1 MSEHEMQQLK
11 DKYLA
16 EFGDSG
22 MKFMSFV
29 LDQSMQLDLFK
40 AALGAVIN
48 KDKEMSDQYL
58 DAFGKVHA
66 HLTGC
71 MAEALKLSDDV
82 AGHIFNSASEAY
94 DLMRYK
100 AETGESKTN
109 D

>member
-1 MSEHEMQQLK
+1 MSEQEIQQLK
-11 DKYLA
+11 DKYFA
-16 EFGDSG
+16 EYGDAG

-71 MAEALKLSDDV
+71 MSEALELSDDI
-82 AGHIFNSASEAY
+82 ASHIFNSATEAY
-94 DLMRYK
+94 DLMRYR